1 MFGLG
6 PTELSG
12 RVLDCSAGAAGFVA
26 QAATGGCRATAADP
40 SYVLTRQELAEAG
53 RRDLDRGN
61 AIAGEHPD
69 RFRWDWYGKPARR
82 EALRKRALAQF
93 LLDFEQHP
101 SRYIAAQ
108 LPQLPFR
115 DGAFDLAICSHLLF
129 TWADVLGQ
137 EWHRAALCELARV
150 GREVRVFP
158 TVLQGAGA
166 AVPFWDPLMAQLAD
180 AGLTT
185 ELRRVD
191 YSFQVGADQ
200 MLVVT
205 SG

>member
-6 PTELSG
+6 RDELSG

-26 QAATGGCRATAADP
+26 QAAAGGCRALAADP
-40 SYVLTRQELAEAG
+40 AYVLTREQLAEAG

-61 AIAGEHPD
+61 AIAAEHPD
-69 RFRWDWYGKPARR
+69 SFEWDWYGVPARR

-93 LLDFEQHP
+93 LLDVEGNP
-101 SRYIAAQ
+101 SRYVAAQ

-115 DGAFDLAICSHLLF
+115 DGVFDLVICSHLLF

-137 EWHRAALCELARV
+137 SWHLAAVRELARV

-158 TVLQGAGA
+158 TIMQGAGDV
-166 AVPFWDPLMAQLAD
+166 VPFWDDLMAQLAGERLR
-180 AGLTT
+180 A

-191 YSFQVGADQ
+191 YRFQVGADQ
-200 MLVVT
+200 MLMVT